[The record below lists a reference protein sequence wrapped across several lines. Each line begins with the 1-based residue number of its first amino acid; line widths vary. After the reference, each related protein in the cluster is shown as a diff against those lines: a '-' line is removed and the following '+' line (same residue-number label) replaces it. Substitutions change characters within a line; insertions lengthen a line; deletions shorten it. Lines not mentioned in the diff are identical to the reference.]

1 MDMSLQSRRAFVCG
15 ASRGI
20 GRAVA
25 HELALQGASVVLVAR
40 DQDALNE
47 VLAALPTPYGQI
59 HTALAVD
66 MYSEAVLIH
75 SVNNLVDK
83 VGPIHILVNNTS
95 GPPAGRLV
103 DSDVES
109 LSKAFHNHVLVSHHL
124 MSALTPGMRSEM
136 YGRVINIVSTSVKQP
151 IEGLGVSNTI
161 RGAMA
166 SWSKTLATELG
177 GFGITVNNVL
187 PGATETERLTSIISG
202 KAAKTGQTTDE
213 VRRAMLDEIPAG
225 RFATPFEIANAVA
238 FLASPAAS
246 YINGTSILV
255 DGGRTRALS

>member
-1 MDMSLQSRRAFVCG
+1 MDMTLNGRRALVCG

-25 HELALQGASVVLVAR
+25 HELALLGASVVLLAR
-40 DQDALNE
+40 DQQALDE
-47 VLAALPTPYGQI
+47 AVAALPVSNGQI
-59 HTALAVD
+59 HHTLAVD
-66 MYSEAVLIH
+66 MSSEELLIH
-75 SVNNLVDK
+75 SVNKLVDK
-83 VGPIHILVNNTS
+83 HGAIHILVNNTS

-109 LSKAFHNHVLVSHHL
+109 LSKAFYNHIVVSHHL
-124 MSALTPGMRSEM
+124 MRVLTPGMRAEG

-177 GFGITVNNVL
+177 PLGITVNNVL

-213 VRRAMLDEIPAG
+213 VRLEMLSEIPVG
-225 RFATPFEIANAVA
+225 RFALPSEVANAVA

>member
-1 MDMSLQSRRAFVCG
+1 MDMTLNGKRALVCG

-25 HELALQGASVVLVAR
+25 HELALLGASVVLLAR
-40 DQDALNE
+40 DQQALDE
-47 VLAALPTPYGQI
+47 AVAALPASNGQI
-59 HTALAVD
+59 HSALAVD
-66 MYSEAVLIH
+66 MCNEALLIH
-75 SVNNLVDK
+75 SVNNLVNK
-83 VGPIHILVNNTS
+83 HGAIHILVNNTS

-109 LSKAFHNHVLVSHHL
+109 LSKAFYNHIVVSHQL
-124 MSALTPGMRSEM
+124 MFALTPGMREYG

-177 GFGITVNNVL
+177 PFGITVNNVL

-202 KAAKTGQTTDE
+202 KAVKTGQNTDE
-213 VRRAMLDEIPAG
+213 VRHDMLSEIPVG
-225 RFATPFEIANAVA
+225 RFALPSEIANAVA